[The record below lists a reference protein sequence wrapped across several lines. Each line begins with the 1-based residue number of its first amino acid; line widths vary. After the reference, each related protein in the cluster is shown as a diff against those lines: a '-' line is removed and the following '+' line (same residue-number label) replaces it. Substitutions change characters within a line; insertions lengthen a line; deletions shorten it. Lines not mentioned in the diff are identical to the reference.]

1 MCCASD
7 RMPPRIGLTGGIGSG
22 KSLVTDLLAQ
32 SGAAVVDTDAIAREL
47 TAPAGAA
54 IDAIRDRFGA
64 DMIDAH
70 GALDR
75 GRMRSLVFA
84 DDHARAAL
92 ETILHPLISQ
102 ITDERAAAA
111 QDAPYVLLAIPLLVE
126 AGDWRQRVAR
136 VLVVDCPVA
145 VQVERVTRTRGLPR
159 AQVEAIIARQ
169 ASRAQRLAA
178 ADDIVVN
185 DGADPRALAERLR
198 ALHLRYEALGRAT
211 DGAPGPL

>member
-22 KSLVTDLLAQ
+22 KSLVADLLVQ

-47 TAPAGAA
+47 TAPGGAA
-54 IDAIRDRFGA
+54 IEMIRERFGVN
-64 DMIDAH
+64 MIDAA

-75 GRMRSLVFA
+75 GRMRSLVF
-84 DDHARAAL
+84 DDDQARAAL
-92 ETILHPLISQ
+92 EAILHPLIRR

-111 QDAPYVLLAIPLLVE
+111 HDAPYVLLAVPLLVE
-126 AGDWRQRVAR
+126 AGNWRDRVAR

-145 VQVERVTRTRGLPR
+145 IQIERVTRTRGLAR

-185 DGADPRALAERLR
+185 DGSDPRALAERLR
-198 ALHLRYEALGRAT
+198 PLHLRYAGLGHAQADAPRAL
-211 DGAPGPL
+211 

>member
-1 MCCASD
+1 MYCASD

-22 KSLVTDLLAQ
+22 KSLVADLLAQ

-47 TAPAGAA
+47 TAPGGAA
-54 IDAIRDRFGA
+54 IDAIRTRFGA

-75 GRMRSLVFA
+75 SRMRSLVFD

-92 ETILHPLISQ
+92 EAILHPLIRQ

-111 QDAPYVLLAIPLLVE
+111 PAAPYVLLAIPLLVE
-126 AGDWRQRVAR
+126 AGNWRDRVAR

-145 VQVERVTRTRGLPR
+145 LQIERVTRTRGLAR
-159 AQVEAIIARQ
+159 TQVEAIIARQ

-185 DGADPRALAERLR
+185 DGSDPRALAARLR
-198 ALHLRYEALGRAT
+198 PLHLRYATLGPRQP
-211 DGAPGPL
+211 GAPRAL

>member
-22 KSLVTDLLAQ
+22 KSLVADLLVQ

-47 TAPAGAA
+47 TAPGGAA
-54 IDAIRDRFGA
+54 IEMIRERFGA
-64 DMIDAH
+64 NMIDAA
-70 GALDR
+70 GELDR
-75 GRMRSLVFA
+75 GRMRSLVF
-84 DDHARAAL
+84 DDDRARAAL
-92 ETILHPLISQ
+92 EAILHPLIRC

-111 QDAPYVLLAIPLLVE
+111 HDAPYVLLAVPLLVE
-126 AGDWRQRVAR
+126 AGNWRDRVAR

-145 VQVERVTRTRGLPR
+145 IQIERVTRTRGLAR

-185 DGADPRALAERLR
+185 DGSDPRALAERLR
-198 ALHLRYEALGRAT
+198 PLHLRYAGLGHAQADAPRAL
-211 DGAPGPL
+211 